1 MKKKIISL
9 LLVLALCLGMTFSV
23 SAEDAEGFANDYCR
37 VQDMAGL
44 MTDSEEAKLND
55 ILDELSIRQKMD
67 VVVVTTNTLDEKT
80 VQEYADD
87 IYDYGN
93 FGYGQ
98 DKDGILLLI
107 SLGEEN
113 DCYISTCG
121 YGITAFT
128 DAGIKYIS
136 KEMTSDLKNG
146 NYFSAFQTFSELCD
160 EFITQQ
166 EYPVSLQLFGSDPK
180 IISEQAKRIE
190 DLPFQILDINM
201 GCPVPK
207 VVKNGEGSALMKNPK
222 LVFEIVS
229 QLVKAIEKPV
239 TVKIRKGFDDDHINA
254 VEIAKIAEEAGA
266 SAVAIHGR
274 TREQYYSGEADWD
287 IIRQVKEAV
296 HIPVIGNGD
305 VTSAEKAAEMR
316 KITGCDGVMIG
327 RGVQGNPWIFRELAE
342 YDRTGTIPPRPT
354 QEEIRN
360 MMLRHAR
367 MQLEFKGEYLGI
379 REMRKHVAWYVK
391 GMKGAAKFRAQIN
404 QVESYEEL
412 EELLKMLIK

>member
-128 DAGIKYIS
+128 DAETGDTNKR
-136 KEMTSDLKNG
+136 N
-146 NYFSAFQTFSELCD
+146 D
-160 EFITQQ
+160 E
-166 EYPVSLQLFGSDPK
+166 
-180 IISEQAKRIE
+180 
-190 DLPFQILDINM
+190 
-201 GCPVPK
+201 
-207 VVKNGEGSALMKNPK
+207 
-222 LVFEIVS
+222 
-229 QLVKAIEKPV
+229 
-239 TVKIRKGFDDDHINA
+239 
-254 VEIAKIAEEAGA
+254 
-266 SAVAIHGR
+266 
-274 TREQYYSGEADWD
+274 
-287 IIRQVKEAV
+287 
-296 HIPVIGNGD
+296 
-305 VTSAEKAAEMR
+305 
-316 KITGCDGVMIG
+316 
-327 RGVQGNPWIFRELAE
+327 
-342 YDRTGTIPPRPT
+342 
-354 QEEIRN
+354 
-360 MMLRHAR
+360 
-367 MQLEFKGEYLGI
+367 
-379 REMRKHVAWYVK
+379 
-391 GMKGAAKFRAQIN
+391 
-404 QVESYEEL
+404 
-412 EELLKMLIK
+412 